1 MTKRDIVNLLLK
13 AFSIYSFLMALQNIP
28 YLINDLLYLQ
38 EPVFPKILQIVMP
51 TCTMLLAGIILWIM
65 SSRCTKLILGY
76 EATEATVDASIQDI
90 QVIAF
95 CLGGFYL
102 LARAI
107 PDLIQNTFT
116 IAWLFLQGGQGG
128 KIENVAPVFLSS
140 IVHLCI
146 GAWLLFGAKGIVV
159 FIKKIRKAGQ
169 FRKYYSAAKQ

>member
-13 AFSIYSFLMALQNIP
+13 AFSIYSFLMALQNVP

-38 EPVFPKILQIVMP
+38 EPVFPKILQIFIP
-51 TCTMLLAGIILWIM
+51 TCTMLLAGFILWIM

-95 CLGGFYL
+95 SLGGLYL

-107 PDLIQNTFT
+107 PDLIQNIFIIT
-116 IAWLFLQGGQGG
+116 WLYLQGGQGG
-128 KIENVAPVFLSS
+128 KIENVTPVFLSS
-140 IVHLCI
+140 TVHLCI
-146 GAWLLFGAKGIVV
+146 GVWLLFGSKGIVV

-169 FRKYYSAAKQ
+169 FRKYYSAAK